1 MEPTADTRLAAPGA
15 AASGAATT
23 AVVAPTPVVAADPA
37 LARLL
42 RTLLDE
48 SGYAEIAALLR
59 GSSLTRPFAEPFSGH
74 RIRDAIAGLPAL
86 PRLLVRLFTL
96 GAAVEPAE
104 ARQTLGEET
113 LARLLAGGLL
123 ERSAGRLRSRLVV
136 VCYLNRCFAVSPP
149 LWLRGWESG
158 EAHVPISPD
167 SYWTAQFVA
176 QRGPVGRMLDL
187 CTGSG
192 LLATLADARSAIGV
206 ELDPAVA
213 AAARFNVLLNGL
225 EERVEI
231 RQGDLWEPVAEEAPF
246 DLVVATPPC
255 LPAPDGVSLPPAGDG
270 GADGGAVLRR
280 ALEGVERLLAPGGR
294 ALVQAQGFGDEE
306 EPALAAWLRETLAG
320 SSLHAT
326 VLVGDGQSLEAAGVT
341 VRELWQAAGASEQE
355 AYDAW
360 AGFCEASPVTAHH
373 TFLVRLAHAADG
385 AAGASRVPGAGR
397 APGAVAV
404 HRLLGS

>member
-1 MEPTADTRLAAPGA
+1 MEPTADTRLAAP
-15 AASGAATT
+15 
-23 AVVAPTPVVAADPA
+23 APPAAADPA
-37 LARLL
+37 VARLL
-42 RTLLDE
+42 RALLDE
-48 SGYAEIAALLR
+48 GGYAEIVALLR

-74 RIRDAIAGLPAL
+74 RIRAAIAGLPPL
-86 PRLLVRLFTL
+86 PRLLVRLFML

-104 ARQTLGEET
+104 AERALGDET
-113 LARLLAGGLL
+113 LARLLAGGVL
-123 ERSAGRLRSRLVV
+123 ERSGGRLRSRLVV
-136 VCYLNRCFAVSPP
+136 VCWLNRCFAVSPP
-149 LWLRGWESG
+149 LWLRGWEPG
-158 EAHVPISPD
+158 ETHVPIGPD

-176 QRGPVGRMLDL
+176 QRGPVERMLDL

-231 RQGDLWEPVAEEAPF
+231 REGDLYAPVAEEAPF
-246 DLVVATPPC
+246 DLIVATPPC
-255 LPAPDGVSLPPAGDG
+255 LPAPAGVSLPPAGDG
-270 GADGGAVLRR
+270 GADGEVVLRR
-280 ALEGVERLLAPGGR
+280 VLEGVERLLAPGGR

-320 SSLHAT
+320 SALHAT

-355 AYDAW
+355 AFDVW
-360 AGFCEASPVTAHH
+360 ARFCESSPVTSHH
-373 TFLVRLAHAADG
+373 TFLVRLARAGGSGGAGG
-385 AAGASRVPGAGR
+385 AAGALDVPGADR
-397 APGAVAV
+397 AAGSVAV
-404 HRLLGS
+404 HRLPGS

>member
-1 MEPTADTRLAAPGA
+1 METSADTRLPAPDRALPSDGETAA
-15 AASGAATT
+15 
-23 AVVAPTPVVAADPA
+23 
-37 LARLL
+37 LL
-42 RTLLDE
+42 RTLLDDG
-48 SGYAEIAALLR
+48 GYAEIAALLR
-59 GSSLTRPFAEPFSGH
+59 SSSLSRPFAEPFSGH
-74 RIRDAIAGLPAL
+74 RIRTAIAGLPAL
-86 PRLLVRLFTL
+86 PALLVRLFTL
-96 GAAVEPAE
+96 GAAVETPEAE
-104 ARQTLGEET
+104 RTLGAET
-113 LARLLAGGLL
+113 VARLLDGGLL
-123 ERSAGRLRSRLVV
+123 ERAAGRVRSRLIV

-149 LWLRGWESG
+149 LWLRGWEPG
-158 EAHVPISPD
+158 ETHVPISPD

-176 QRGPVGRMLDL
+176 QRGPVERMLDL

-192 LLATLADARSAIGV
+192 LLATLADTRSAVGV

-231 RQGDLWEPVAEEAPF
+231 REGDLWEPVAGEAPF
-246 DLVVATPPC
+246 DLIVATPPC

-270 GADGGAVLRR
+270 GPDGGAVLRR

-306 EPALAAWLRETLAG
+306 EPALAAWLRESLAG

-341 VRELWQAAGASEQE
+341 VRELWQASGASEQE

-360 AGFCEASPVTAHH
+360 AGFCAASPITAHH
-373 TFLVRLAHAADG
+373 TFLVRLAHG
-385 AAGASRVPGAGR
+385 GPQTAGR
-397 APGAVAV
+397 VAV